1 MFWLPVLAAGCDVIS
16 DHCIPCL
23 LNGKGLYIAAGLH
36 SSLAQRVTTMLHKPA
51 HLQRVGVAVCI
62 LSCKYVQVSVRHS
75 VALFLLAPDLSCEV
89 LQHWYC
95 LCKFF
100 FGKIAFLVNM
110 LLLNLLNVYLTGI
123 IVVYTPLPL
132 LQH

>member
-1 MFWLPVLAAGCDVIS
+1 
-16 DHCIPCL
+16 
-23 LNGKGLYIAAGLH
+23 
-36 SSLAQRVTTMLHKPA
+36 MLHKPA

-100 FGKIAFLVNM
+100 FGKIAFLVRKYVTTKSTECVPYWHYCS
-110 LLLNLLNVYLTGI
+110 VYSLATI
-123 IVVYTPLPL
+123 AALISTL
-132 LQH
+132 